1 MTKKRSIILTVGLVA
16 ILTVFLEVLSG
27 YIINYNIITRIIS
40 SFLYF
45 SMLCFTVIDT
55 INYITSKTY
64 KVYHAFSMCRDVS
77 ILLAIIVVFH
87 FLGNLQKIEIS
98 FIILHLIL
106 VVVFAI
112 LAKISGNN
120 ETMNKISHNKE
131 AELLPC
137 FLFFLVI

>member
-106 VVVFAI
+106 VVVFTI
-112 LAKISGNN
+112 LAIYFSKRAGKDEDYKKYL
-120 ETMNKISHNKE
+120 ETMRQ
-131 AELLPC
+131 
-137 FLFFLVI
+137 